1 MRTNETKNIRNFK
14 GENAWLSNM
23 YQFKMSDD
31 NKPTSVEGLFQAA
44 KALCLKNDI
53 QNEQLY
59 DQIAYANPYEARKM
73 GRNIENLDVEKWN
86 ASKLVIMAKAV
97 FTKFTTNKKL
107 NSKLF
112 YAGLTTYLIE
122 ENTWGDTYWGVCNN
136 KGHNYLGK
144 IIMYIRDI
152 LFSNEAEELTTFYD
166 DDLAIEILE
175 YEYINEKITE
185 RLLDEKY
192 PMPKQLKLDI
202 QMFADKTSLD
212 VSPCETS
219 SKEVLNINK
228 KEESKMQTNFNTKDN
243 YSFIIVHQV
252 NCMGKMGAGIAKE
265 VKETFPECFLEYE
278 KLCKTNN
285 KKSLLGT
292 YSIYKINDKVAI
304 ANLFGQYMYGKP
316 ENGPYT
322 NYEALEN
329 AIVKLRNDYPNA
341 TIVAPDHIGCGL
353 AGGDWD
359 IVFPMLD
366 RYNIKVSNHID
377 LISLKK
383 GFKFNPNK
391 FYDSFNTINEY
402 YEDLPIYL
410 AKLTPNLWKI
420 NKDDTEETRA
430 QKSLVLNKYFRFDN
444 HSLDRFH
451 LPDLTEDEY
460 ETEIASYRNVKHKN
474 QKLKTASDY
483 FKRKVQMNIVLRDLG
498 IEGYSLD
505 YCKTCKKQPADR
517 LSLKGYRGSP
527 ELFEFPSWED
537 NMYWLREEKY
547 LQDMF
552 DPDNKYP
559 SMKELYIDSDPYRS
573 TDYIEIFTKC
583 WKLVKDLV
591 KRRIVMI
598 TGADSLIFSLCN
610 LIKKTDGLQGGA
622 SKGQIASL
630 EKYYKEIKL
639 ITDNKE
645 VSEWVLKGNND
656 YTLYVLNGNSST
668 LMDYVETYQK
678 ILRTVFNVRPNE
690 SLNEFKWFLEFECLG
705 NPKLKDKVQNLILE
719 NKGIETE
726 YLWDSKSSDE
736 SEDIEDNPEYYED
749 CLLSI

>member
-1 MRTNETKNIRNFK
+1 MNEVKIIKNFK

-23 YQFKMSDD
+23 QCFTLPND

-44 KALCLKNDI
+44 KALCLRDDV

-59 DQIAYANPYEARKM
+59 DRIAYANPYEARKM
-73 GRNIENLDVEKWN
+73 GRNIKDLDITKWN
-86 ASKLVIMAKAV
+86 KYKLVIMANAV
-97 FTKFTTNKKL
+97 FTKFMLNEKL
-107 NSKLF
+107 CIKLLN
-112 YAGLTTYLIE
+112 AGLTTYLIE
-122 ENTWGDTYWGVCNN
+122 ENTWGDTYWGVYNG

-144 IIMYIRDI
+144 LIMYIRDI
-152 LFSNEAEELTTFYD
+152 LFSSETEKLVTFYD
-166 DDLAIEILE
+166 NDIAYEILIKE
-175 YEYINEKITE
+175 IENTITE
-185 RLLDEKY
+185 EYLDKHY
-192 PMPKQLKLDI
+192 PMPKLNMNI

-228 KEESKMQTNFNTKDN
+228 KEEKEMKYNIQIKNMHNEKPKFAWQVKVDRSSILGNNTRMKDPN
-243 YSFIIVHQV
+243 
-252 NCMGKMGAGIAKE
+252 NDKE
-265 VKETFPECFLEYE
+265 RDYVCEEYE
-278 KLCKTNN
+278 KFFIMQIKQRNELFIKEFLRLAN
-285 KKSLLGT
+285 
-292 YSIYKINDKVAI
+292 IYKKYNKIDLFCWCAPKRCHAETIKKYLERYLENDGYDPSKQDK
-304 ANLFGQYMYGKP
+304 FDPDK
-316 ENGPYT
+316 PYT
-322 NYEALEN
+322 
-329 AIVKLRNDYPNA
+329 
-341 TIVAPDHIGCGL
+341 
-353 AGGDWD
+353 
-359 IVFPMLD
+359 
-366 RYNIKVSNHID
+366 
-377 LISLKK
+377 SL
-383 GFKFNPNK
+383 
-391 FYDSFNTINEY
+391 SVINEY
-402 YEDLPIYL
+402 LKDLPIYL
-410 AKLTPNLWKI
+410 AKLTPDIWKI
-420 NKDDTEETRA
+420 NKDDNDETRA

-460 ETEIASYRNVKHKN
+460 EFEILSYRNVKLKN
-474 QKLKTASDY
+474 QKFKTASDY
-483 FKRKVQMNIVLRDLG
+483 FKKKVQMNIVLRDLG
-498 IEGYSLD
+498 IEGYSND
-505 YCKTCKKQPADR
+505 YCRACKKQPADR

-583 WKLVKDLV
+583 WNLVKNLV
-591 KRRIVMI
+591 KRRTVMI

-610 LIKKTDGLQGGA
+610 LIKKTEGLQGGA
-622 SKGQIASL
+622 SKGQIAAL
-630 EKYYKEIKL
+630 EKYFKEIKN

-656 YTLYVLNGNSST
+656 YTLYVLNGDST
-668 LMDYVETYQK
+668 TAKDYIETYQK

-690 SLNEFKWFLEFECLG
+690 SLNSFKWYLKFECLG
-705 NPKLKDKVQNLILE
+705 NKRLKDRLEQVILKNE
-719 NKGIETE
+719 GIETE

>member
-1 MRTNETKNIRNFK
+1 MRTNETKIIKNFK

-23 YQFKMSDD
+23 HQFTLPGDSR
-31 NKPTSVEGLFQAA
+31 PTSVEGLFQSS
-44 KALCLKNDI
+44 KALCLRNDV
-53 QNEQLY
+53 QDEHLY
-59 DQIAYANPYEARKM
+59 DEIAYANPYEARKL
-73 GRNIENLDVEKWN
+73 GRNIKDLDVEKWN

-97 FTKFTTNKKL
+97 FTKFTTDKEL

-112 YAGLTTYLIE
+112 NAGLSTYLIE
-122 ENTWGDTYWGVCNN
+122 ENTWGDTYWGIYNQ

-144 IIMYIRDI
+144 LLMYVREI

-166 DDLAIEILE
+166 DDIAIEILE
-175 YEYINEKITE
+175 YEHINEKITE

-202 QMFADKTSLD
+202 QMSADKTSLD

-228 KEESKMQTNFNTKDN
+228 KEENKMNN
-243 YSFIIVHQV
+243 YMHIIAHQV
-252 NCMGKMGAGIAKE
+252 NCMGKMGAGFAKQ
-265 VKETFPECFLEYE
+265 VKEAFPECFLEYE
-278 KLCKTNN
+278 TLCKNN
-285 KKSLLGT
+285 RKKLLGT
-292 YSIYKINDKVAI
+292 YSIYKINDKLAI
-304 ANLFGQYMYGKP
+304 ANLFGQYKYGKK

-322 NYEALEN
+322 DYTALEN
-329 AIVKLRNDYPNA
+329 AVVTLRNNYPSA
-341 TIVAPDHIGCGL
+341 TIIVPDHIGCGL

-359 IVFPMLD
+359 IVFPMLNK
-366 RYNIKVSNHID
+366 YNIKISNKID

-391 FYDSFNTINEY
+391 EYNSLSTINEY
-402 YEDLPIYL
+402 YKDLPIYL
-410 AKLTPNLWKI
+410 VKLTPNLWKI
-420 NKDDTEETRA
+420 NKNDNEETRA
-430 QKSLVLNKYFRFDN
+430 QKSLVLNKYFRFEN
-444 HSLDRFH
+444 HMLDRFH

-460 ETEIASYRNVKHKN
+460 ENEIGFYKNVKPRN
-474 QKLKTASDY
+474 QKFKTASDY

-498 IEGYSLD
+498 IEGYSEE
-505 YCKTCKKQPADR
+505 YRRACRKQAADR

-559 SMKELYIDSDPYRS
+559 SLKELYIDSDPYRS
-573 TDYIEIFTKC
+573 TDYIDIFTKC
-583 WKLVKDLV
+583 WNLVKKLVKYRL
-591 KRRIVMI
+591 IMI
-598 TGADSLIFSLCN
+598 TGADSLIFGLCN
-610 LIKKTDGLQGGA
+610 LLKKTDGLQGGA

-630 EKYYKEIKL
+630 EKYYKEIKN

-645 VSEWVLKGNND
+645 VSEWVTQGNND
-656 YTLYVLNGNSST
+656 YTLYVLNGDST
-668 LMDYVETYQK
+668 TAKDYVETYQK

-690 SLNEFKWFLEFECLG
+690 SLNEFKWYLKFECLG
-705 NPKLKDKVQNLILE
+705 NKQLKDRLESVILKNE
-719 NKGIETE
+719 GIETE